1 METDSVYMQRALDL
15 AAQGLGF
22 THPNPLVGAVLVHDG
37 RILAEGYHHRG
48 GEPHAEVMALRNLHE
63 SDRRL
68 LPHATMYVTLEP
80 CSHHGRTGPC
90 SQALIDHQVGRV
102 VVALEDPNPLVSG
115 RGISM
120 LRAAGATVDVGIE
133 AERAEFQN
141 RAFLWSMRHGR
152 PWITLKWASD
162 ARGAVDGPRSEEHP
176 GPWSITGSEAQI
188 WSHRLRQTCGA
199 LLVGAGTWRN
209 DRTAGTVRAV
219 YGPENQRIIWA
230 SRPLSALDEQL
241 ALEQGWTLWSP
252 EPNEDL
258 AIALQ
263 RHLEA
268 SGLRSLMVE
277 GGPATINAFI
287 QAGLWNEAYRWNAP
301 TTLPEGGPREPL
313 APFAWRSRGRYGADE
328 LLYAHHVSSV

>member
-1 METDSVYMQRALDL
+1 MQRALDL
-15 AAQGLGF
+15 AAQGSGF
-22 THPNPLVGAVLVHDG
+22 TQPNPLVGAVLVHDG
-37 RILAEGYHHRG
+37 RILAEGYHHRA
-48 GEPHAEVMALRNLHE
+48 GEPHAEVMALRNLRE
-63 SDRRL
+63 SDRGL
-68 LPHATMYVTLEP
+68 LPFATMYVTLEP

-90 SQALIDHQVGRV
+90 SQALIDHKVGRV

-120 LRAAGATVDVGIE
+120 LRAAGTTVEVGVE
-133 AERAEFQN
+133 AAQAEFQN
-141 RAFLWSMRHGR
+141 KAFLWSMRHGR

-162 ARGAVDGPRSEEHP
+162 ARGAVDGPRSNEHP
-176 GPWSITGSEAQI
+176 GPWSITGTEAQI

-199 LLVGAGTWRN
+199 LLVGAGTWLN

-219 YGPENQRIIWA
+219 HGPEIHRIIWA
-230 SRPLSALDEQL
+230 SRSLSKQHERL

-252 EPNEDL
+252 EPNENV

-277 GGPATINAFI
+277 GGPATIQLFV
-287 QAGLWNEAYRWNAP
+287 QAGLWNDAYRWNAP
-301 TTLPEGGPREPL
+301 ITLPYGGPLEPSV
-313 APFAWRSRGRYGADE
+313 PFAWRTLGRYGADE
-328 LLYAHHVSSV
+328 LFTATHVRLT